1 MLPTRITTLP
11 FFALLCLWM
20 AYAPAVFAS
29 PLSATRDS
37 KGAAPVPLPRQP
49 SESVDLLT
57 LIAHMNTLKEHLLVA
72 VGDTILHA
80 NKSEVVGQE
89 GTLVPRRYHIPLNI
103 AKKKYHTEFIG
114 KASFRNEQDKQKA
127 VEEMLAVKMP
137 PFIEEGTCL
146 DYIRIVLE
154 KLKVHGSINPS
165 VLEQYETIYSERVEV
180 RYSLMSEKYGI
191 T

>member
-1 MLPTRITTLP
+1 MLPTRITSSP
-11 FFALLCLWM
+11 FFALLCLWVYTL
-20 AYAPAVFAS
+20 AIFAS

-37 KGAAPVPLPRQP
+37 KGAAPVLLPRQP
-49 SESVDLLT
+49 SVDLLI
-57 LIAHMNTLKEHLLVA
+57 LITRMNTLKEHLLVA

-114 KASFRNEQDKQKA
+114 KASFWDEQDKQKA
-127 VEEMLAVKMP
+127 IKEMLAVKMP
-137 PFIEEGTCL
+137 PFVQEGTCL

-154 KLKVHGSINPS
+154 KLKGRGSVDAS
-165 VLEQYETIYSERVEV
+165 VLEQYETIYGERLKV
-180 RYSLMSEKYGI
+180 RYRLMHEKYGI
-191 T
+191 